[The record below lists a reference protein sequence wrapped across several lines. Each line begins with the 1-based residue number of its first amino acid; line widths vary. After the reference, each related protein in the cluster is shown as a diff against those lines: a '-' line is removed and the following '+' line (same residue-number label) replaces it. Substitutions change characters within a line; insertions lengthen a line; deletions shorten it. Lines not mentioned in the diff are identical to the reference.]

1 MGCCSLSA
9 RRAGSAGTGQDEV
22 ELLRTGRTRTWSNS
36 EGQSEASLHPKDP
49 AIPAGTGDTEVLWGR
64 TREELATLLITQPI
78 SGWEG
83 MDIHSLG
90 EIIWSSLV
98 FLRSYCMEEMCEC
111 YIVLSS
117 FHLLI
122 LSVDRTKKAFVYE
135 GLLPLAGMRLREIAS
150 AISHTFEISGSM
162 IESRLICCQNSADF
176 DMWVQHLQHQIKMAN
191 AHCPV
196 SPNNNISFLVP
207 CDEQWK
213 KRELMRHLLCNT
225 ILKWE
230 GKPIQHLGRIQ
241 YLTTV
246 QVASGCMG
254 DSEERLLIL
263 FPEDLLFLS
272 VDKDRTA
279 ITYKGKLPRTGIQA
293 KEKSA
298 MLGRLQF
305 EITGSLTE
313 PIVIT
318 CSTAEDYEKCLFY
331 LQKPEKILDPLT
343 LQPPPITPKKSRQHQ
358 QDISTQ

>member
-9 RRAGSAGTGQDEV
+9 RQAGSAGAGQDEV
-22 ELLRTGRTRTWSNS
+22 ELLKTGRMGTWSNP
-36 EGQSEASLHPKDP
+36 EGQSEVSLHAEDP
-49 AIPAGTGDTEVLWGR
+49 AILAETEDTQVLWGR
-64 TREELATLLITQPI
+64 TREELANLLITQPV

-83 MDIHSLG
+83 MNIHSLG

-98 FLRSYCMEEMCEC
+98 FLRSYCAEEMCEC

-135 GLLPLAGMRLREIAS
+135 GLLPLAGMRLREIGS
-150 AISHTFEISGSM
+150 AIGHTFEISGSM
-162 IESRLICCQNSADF
+162 IESRLIHCQNSADF

-213 KRELMRHLLCNT
+213 KRELTRHLMCNA

-241 YLTTV
+241 YLTMV

-272 VDKDRTA
+272 VDKDGTA
-279 ITYKGKLPRTGIQA
+279 ITYKGKLPLTGIQA

-313 PIVIT
+313 PILIT

-331 LQKPEKILDPLT
+331 LQKPEKILDPPT
-343 LQPPPITPKKSRQHQ
+343 LQPPPIIPKKSRRYR
-358 QDISTQ
+358 

>member
-1 MGCCSLSA
+1 MGCCSLRA
-9 RRAGSAGTGQDEV
+9 GQAGSAGSGRDEV
-22 ELLRTGRTRTWSNS
+22 QLLTVDRTRTWSNS
-36 EGQSEASLHPKDP
+36 EGQSEASLYPKDP
-49 AIPAGTGDTEVLWGR
+49 AIQAGTEDAEVLWGR
-64 TREELATLLITQPI
+64 TREELANLLVTQPI

-83 MDIHSLG
+83 MNIHSLG

-98 FLRSYCMEEMCEC
+98 FLRSYCMEVVEC

-117 FHLLI
+117 FHLLF

-135 GLLPLAGMRLREIAS
+135 GLLPLAGMHLRETAS

-162 IESRLICCQNSADF
+162 IESRLVCCQNSADF
-176 DMWVQHLQHQIKMAN
+176 NMWVQHLQHRIKMAN

-230 GKPIQHLGRIQ
+230 GKPIQHLGRMQ
-241 YLTTV
+241 YLTMV
-246 QVASGCMG
+246 EVASGCMG

-279 ITYKGKLPRTGIQA
+279 ITYKGKLPLTGIQA

-298 MLGRLQF
+298 MLDRLQF
-305 EITGSLTE
+305 EITGMEWKKKAESYETQEILSELRETGFFTVGVTE
-313 PIVIT
+313 P
-318 CSTAEDYEKCLFY
+318 
-331 LQKPEKILDPLT
+331 
-343 LQPPPITPKKSRQHQ
+343 
-358 QDISTQ
+358 